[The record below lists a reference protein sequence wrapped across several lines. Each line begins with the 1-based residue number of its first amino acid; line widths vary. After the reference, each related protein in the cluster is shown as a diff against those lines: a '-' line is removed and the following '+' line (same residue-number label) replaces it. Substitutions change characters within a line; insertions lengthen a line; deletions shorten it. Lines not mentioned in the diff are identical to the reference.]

1 MVKVSVI
8 IPAYNAERY
17 VKDALESVM
26 AQSLTEIEILAVD
39 DGSTDRTGKI
49 LEDYS
54 QKDERIRVI
63 HKKNTGYGNTMNVG
77 MDQARGKYLAV
88 LESDDRMLPD
98 MLKNLYTV
106 AETLQTEL
114 TRGDF
119 IRFYE
124 VDGRRIEKYC
134 RACQK
139 GMYYKVWNPQKAEPV
154 AFRGAVMTWCGI
166 VRRDFIEKWHI
177 RHNETPGASYQDN
190 GFWFQMICRAGRII
204 FIDEPGYLYR
214 TDNPDSSVKQ
224 SDNIFGINEE
234 YAFIYSFLF
243 TRPELHKFLPVYWW
257 KKYENALF
265 TIRRILPE
273 YRSLYARHMY
283 QEFRTALN
291 KGELNMEYFSKTD
304 WDEVQILLKGPEEY
318 LQYKGLL

>member
-114 TRGDF
+114 TGG
-119 IRFYE
+119 ILS
-124 VDGRRIEKYC
+124 
-134 RACQK
+134 
-139 GMYYKVWNPQKAEPV
+139 
-154 AFRGAVMTWCGI
+154 AFM
-166 VRRDFIEKWHI
+166 KW
-177 RHNETPGASYQDN
+177 
-190 GFWFQMICRAGRII
+190 MAG
-204 FIDEPGYLYR
+204 G
-214 TDNPDSSVKQ
+214 
-224 SDNIFGINEE
+224 
-234 YAFIYSFLF
+234 
-243 TRPELHKFLPVYWW
+243 
-257 KKYENALF
+257 
-265 TIRRILPE
+265 
-273 YRSLYARHMY
+273 
-283 QEFRTALN
+283 
-291 KGELNMEYFSKTD
+291 
-304 WDEVQILLKGPEEY
+304 
-318 LQYKGLL
+318 

>member
-39 DGSTDRTGKI
+39 DGSTDRTGEI

-77 MDQARGKYLAV
+77 IDHAIGKYLAV

-124 VDGRRIEKYC
+124 EKGQRIEKYC
-134 RACQK
+134 HACQK
-139 GMYYKVWNPQKAEPV
+139 GM
-154 AFRGAVMTWCGI
+154 
-166 VRRDFIEKWHI
+166 
-177 RHNETPGASYQDN
+177 
-190 GFWFQMICRAGRII
+190 
-204 FIDEPGYLYR
+204 
-214 TDNPDSSVKQ
+214 
-224 SDNIFGINEE
+224 
-234 YAFIYSFLF
+234 
-243 TRPELHKFLPVYWW
+243 
-257 KKYENALF
+257 
-265 TIRRILPE
+265 
-273 YRSLYARHMY
+273 
-283 QEFRTALN
+283 
-291 KGELNMEYFSKTD
+291 
-304 WDEVQILLKGPEEY
+304 
-318 LQYKGLL
+318 